1 MFPDPVAIGSAEWSE
16 IGKLLQNLWLY
27 LVLIATFGIVILTAH
42 AVIPSL
48 ISTRQVPQSANL
60 LRFSL
65 TVAGLGI
72 LVIAIILLIFT
83 IEVAR
88 VIEIFYDRYWI

>member
-27 LVLIATFGIVILTAH
+27 LVLIATFGIVMLTAH

-88 VIEIFYDRYWI
+88 VIEIFYDRHWI